1 MKENS
6 KLAVELHRQ
15 HMLYCLPLFYLGLYL
30 HDEQKRKHNYTRFQN
45 GPDVRHPNLEK
56 KTFASARKQTLSGFK
71 IHFRFGFTVS
81 TLLLRMRRS
90 TIITTSALKID
101 LKFMRKKTK
110 LVLLPVS
117 KCISNSDSS
126 CRKHIHTGN

>member
-56 KTFASARKQTLSGFK
+56 R
-71 IHFRFGFTVS
+71 
-81 TLLLRMRRS
+81 LLHRPES
-90 TIITTSALKID
+90 
-101 LKFMRKKTK
+101 K
-110 LVLLPVS
+110 LCPVS
-117 KCISNSDSS
+117 KYTSDSDS
-126 CRKHIHTGN
+126 LCQLYYCACAEAPLLLLPL

>member
-30 HDEQKRKHNYTRFQN
+30 HDEQKRKYRLTMLTPGFKMDLTFGILILKKKKLLHR
-45 GPDVRHPNLEK
+45 LESIL
-56 KTFASARKQTLSGFK
+56 AWSGFK

-101 LKFMRKKTK
+101 LKFGF
-110 LVLLPVS
+110 PVS
-117 KCISNSDSS
+117 KSI
-126 CRKHIHTGN
+126 

>member
-56 KTFASARKQTLSGFK
+56 KDFCIGPKANFVRFQNTLQIRIHCVNFIIAHAQKHHYYYFRFKNRPQIRIPRVEKHIGARK
-71 IHFRFGFTVS
+71 
-81 TLLLRMRRS
+81 
-90 TIITTSALKID
+90 
-101 LKFMRKKTK
+101 
-110 LVLLPVS
+110 
-117 KCISNSDSS
+117 
-126 CRKHIHTGN
+126 

>member
-101 LKFMRKKTK
+101 LKFGF
-110 LVLLPVS
+110 PVS
-117 KCISNSDSS
+117 KSILARENKLSNGIFKNTFVLF
-126 CRKHIHTGN
+126 RP